1 MARLTVEDCLKKEPN
16 RFKLILKASKRAR
29 DLERGAEAAVPWDN
43 DKPTVTALRE
53 IAEGV
58 FEKPAVEQAEV
69 EAAIETAPAEEAAE
83 EESTESTTEDTTTTE

>member
-29 DLERGAEAAVPWDN
+29 ELERGAEAAVPWDN
-43 DKPTVTALRE
+43 DKTTVTALRE

-58 FEKPAVEQAEV
+58 FEKPVVEQAE
-69 EAAIETAPAEEAAE
+69 AATETAPVEETTEQITEATTEETTKTE
-83 EESTESTTEDTTTTE
+83 EE